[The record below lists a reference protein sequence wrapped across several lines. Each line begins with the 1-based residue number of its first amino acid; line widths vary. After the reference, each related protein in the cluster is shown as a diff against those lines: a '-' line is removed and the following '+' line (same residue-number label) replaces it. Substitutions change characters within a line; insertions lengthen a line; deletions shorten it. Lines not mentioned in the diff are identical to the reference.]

1 MVGQCPCNARRTTDE
16 LGEFKNKFSRA
27 HVPQGLVTRMRDE
40 FRELKQDRMSVV
52 EYRDKFLT
60 LSRYAPDDA
69 DTEEKKKE
77 RFLNGLHD
85 EMQPILVNIPFM
97 DLEAL
102 VDSAIRMEGK
112 LKQANENRKR
122 RMIQQGGPSNQQ
134 RNRMNA
140 PSGFAPRPNRPP
152 IPFQRPNYHNRGGG
166 NQHNPKETTSTVH
179 HQGPRTIT
187 KPTTLPQGL
196 EAMPS
201 LSRISQE

>member
-1 MVGQCPCNARRTTDE
+1 MNWA
-16 LGEFKNKFSRA
+16 EFKNKFSRA

-85 EMQPILVNIPFM
+85 EMQPILVNIPFP

-112 LKQANENRKR
+112 LKQVNENRKR
-122 RMIQQGGPSNQQ
+122 RMFQQGGPSHPP
-134 RNRMNA
+134 RNRMNV

-152 IPFQRPNYHNRGGG
+152 IPFQRPNFHNRGGG
-166 NQHNPKETTSTVH
+166 N
-179 HQGPRTIT
+179 PR
-187 KPTTLPQGL
+187 P
-196 EAMPS
+196 
-201 LSRISQE
+201 

>member
-1 MVGQCPCNARRTTDE
+1 MNWA
-16 LGEFKNKFSRA
+16 EFKNKFSRA

-85 EMQPILVNIPFM
+85 EMQPILVNIPFT

-112 LKQANENRKR
+112 LKQVNENRKR
-122 RMIQQGGPSNQQ
+122 RMFQQGGPSNPPEEPDECTFSFCTKTQQ
-134 RNRMNA
+134 A
-140 PSGFAPRPNRPP
+140 AYP
-152 IPFQRPNYHNRGGG
+152 IPASELSQPWWR
-166 NQHNPKETTSTVH
+166 
-179 HQGPRTIT
+179 
-187 KPTTLPQGL
+187 KPTTPRKQFQPCTPKAPEPESSQPHCPKDWKQCCPCQG
-196 EAMPS
+196 
-201 LSRISQE
+201 